1 MRSKNIK
8 VMAEKKLPTLC
19 RLDDANLRSRCLPPP
34 LPDSCFC
41 IVVKALR
48 EIQLGVPVFECVCVR
63 VSK

>member
-19 RLDDANLRSRCLPPP
+19 RFDDANLRSRWPPP
-34 LPDSCFC
+34 PPPPPSCFC

-48 EIQLGVPVFECVCVR
+48 EIQLGVPVC
-63 VSK
+63 SL